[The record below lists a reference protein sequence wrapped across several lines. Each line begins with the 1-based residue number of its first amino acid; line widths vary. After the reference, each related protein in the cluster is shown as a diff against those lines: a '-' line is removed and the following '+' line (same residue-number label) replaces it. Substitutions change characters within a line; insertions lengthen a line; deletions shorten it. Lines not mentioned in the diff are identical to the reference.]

1 MNDLLSIQYSINKK
15 IRFKTPILILDS
27 CNYSDSYIAVKGRR
41 DLLAAAANE
50 YDKAGNDFIFK
61 NNAPSTLC
69 ISKINRTFL
78 DNAGGADIVMS
89 IYGLLE

>member
-1 MNDLLSIQYSINKK
+1 MTRILL
-15 IRFKTPILILDS
+15 L
-27 CNYSDSYIAVKGRR
+27 KGEETF
-41 DLLAAAANE
+41 LAAAANE

-61 NNAPSTLC
+61 NNAPSTSC
-69 ISKINRTFL
+69 VSKINSTFL

>member
-15 IRFKTPILILDS
+15 IRFKTPILILDL
-27 CNYSDSYIAVKGRR
+27 CNYSDSYITVKGRR
-41 DLLAAAANE
+41 DLLATAANE

-61 NNAPSTLC
+61 NNAPSTSY
-69 ISKINRTFL
+69 ISKINSTFL
-78 DNAGGADIVMS
+78 DNVGGADIVMS